1 MKPRAVKGDLALRA
15 NINQTTTDKK
25 MRIIIP
31 MAGWGTRLRPHTLTI
46 PKPMLPIAGKPIVQ
60 RLVEDLVK
68 STEQK
73 IEDIIFVIREDFGK
87 AIPEQLLKVAESVG
101 SKGHIRYQ
109 DVPLGTA
116 HAILQAGDFLD
127 GNVIV
132 AFADTLFRADY
143 KIETEKDGI
152 IWVQKVENP
161 SAFGVVK
168 MDKDGVITEFVE
180 KPKEFIS
187 DLAIIGIYYFK
198 DGKYLRSEM
207 QYLLDNNIQKGGEF
221 WLTDAMENM
230 KAKGSRFFKGEVI
243 EWLDCGNKDATVYT
257 NQRVLEFLKNENNV
271 SAQASIENSTII
283 APCYIE
289 ENVVIKNSVV
299 GPHVSVSKGTLIE
312 NSVVKNSII
321 QSKSIVKNKLI
332 ADSMI
337 GNNAKIEGRFDDYS
351 LGDYNALAD

>member
-1 MKPRAVKGDLALRA
+1 
-15 NINQTTTDKK
+15 

-87 AIPEQLLKVAESVG
+87 AIPEQLLKVAEAVG

-116 HAILQAGDFLD
+116 HAILQAGDFLE

-143 KIETEKDGI
+143 KIEAEKDGI

-168 MDKDGVITEFVE
+168 MDSDGVITEFVE

-207 QYLLDNNIQKGGEF
+207 QYLLDKNIQKGGEF

-257 NQRVLEFLKNENNV
+257 NQRVLEFLKNEKNV
-271 SAQASIENSTII
+271 SPQASIENSTII

-299 GPHVSVSKGTLIE
+299 GPHVSISKGTVIE

-321 QSKSIVKNKLI
+321 QSKSVVKNKLI

-351 LGDYNALAD
+351 VGDYNVLID

>member
-1 MKPRAVKGDLALRA
+1 
-15 NINQTTTDKK
+15 

-87 AIPEQLLKVAESVG
+87 AIPEQLLKVAAAVG

-299 GPHVSVSKGTLIE
+299 GPHVSISKGTLIE
-312 NSVVKNSII
+312 SSVIKNSII

-332 ADSMI
+332 AGSMI

>member
-1 MKPRAVKGDLALRA
+1 
-15 NINQTTTDKK
+15 
-25 MRIIIP
+25 
-31 MAGWGTRLRPHTLTI
+31 
-46 PKPMLPIAGKPIVQ
+46 MLPIAGKPIVQ

-73 IEDIIFVIREDFGK
+73 IEDIVFIIREDFGK
-87 AIPEQLLKVAESVG
+87 AIPEQLLKVAEAVG

-143 KIETEKDGI
+143 KIDAEKDGI

-161 SAFGVVK
+161 AAFGVVK
-168 MDKDGVITEFVE
+168 MNADGVITDFVE
-180 KPKEFIS
+180 KPKEYVS

-198 DGKYLRSEM
+198 DGKYLREEM
-207 QYLLDNNIQKGGEF
+207 QYLLDHDIKKGGEF

-230 KAKGSRFFKGEVI
+230 KVKGSKFYKGEVI
-243 EWLDCGNKDATVYT
+243 EWLDCGNKDATVFT
-257 NQRVLEFLKNENNV
+257 NQRVLEFLPKENLV
-271 SAQASIENSTII
+271 SPKAVIEHSTIV

-289 ENVVIKNSVV
+289 EGVVIKNSVV
-299 GPHVSVSKGTLIE
+299 GPHVSISSGTQIE
-312 NSVVKNSII
+312 NSIVKNSII
-321 QSKSIVKNKLI
+321 QAKSSIKNKLI

-337 GNNAKIEGRFDDYS
+337 GNNAKIEGKFDDYS
-351 LGDYNALAD
+351 VGDHNAIVD

>member
-1 MKPRAVKGDLALRA
+1 
-15 NINQTTTDKK
+15 

-46 PKPMLPIAGKPIVQ
+46 PKPMLPVAGKPIVQ

-73 IEDIIFVIREDFGK
+73 IDDIVFIIREDFGK
-87 AIPEQLLKVAESVG
+87 VIPEQLLAIAKSVG
-101 SKGHIRYQ
+101 STGHIRFQ

-116 HAILQAGDFLD
+116 HAILCAGDFLE

-143 KIETEKDGI
+143 KINSQKDGI
-152 IWVQKVENP
+152 IWVQKVANP

-168 MDKDGVITEFVE
+168 MDKEGVITDFVE
-180 KPKEFIS
+180 KPKEFVS
-187 DLAIIGIYYFK
+187 DLAIIGIYYFR
-198 DGKYLRSEM
+198 DGAYLRSEM
-207 QYLLDNNIQKGGEF
+207 QYLIDNDIKQKGEY

-230 KAKGSRFFKGEVI
+230 KRKGSKFYKGEVQ

-257 NQRVLEFLKNENNV
+257 NQRVLEFIKQEKTVSEKTVNENSV
-271 SAQASIENSTII
+271 IISPCFIEDD
-283 APCYIE
+283 
-289 ENVVIKNSVV
+289 VVLRNTVV
-299 GPHVSVSKGTLIE
+299 GPYVSIGKGTVIE

-321 QSKSIVKNKLI
+321 QSGSILKNKLI
-332 ADSMI
+332 ENSMI
-337 GNNAKIEGRFDDYS
+337 GNNVKLEGRMEDLS
-351 LGDYNALAD
+351 IGDFNVSIQ

>member
-1 MKPRAVKGDLALRA
+1 
-15 NINQTTTDKK
+15 
-25 MRIIIP
+25 

-87 AIPEQLLKVAESVG
+87 DIPEQLLQVAKAVG
-101 SKGHIRYQ
+101 SQGHIRYQ

-127 GNVIV
+127 GHVIV

-143 KIETEKDGI
+143 KIEAEKDGI

-168 MDKDGVITEFVE
+168 MNPDGVITEFVE
-180 KPKEFIS
+180 KPKEFVS

-198 DGKYLRSEM
+198 DGKYLRNEM
-207 QYLLDNNIQKGGEF
+207 QYLLDNNVQKGGEF

-257 NQRVLEFLKNENNV
+257 NQRVLEFLKNEPIV
-271 SAQASIENSTII
+271 SPLATIENATVIG
-283 APCYIE
+283 PCYIE

-299 GPHVSVSKGTLIE
+299 GPHVSVSKGTVIE

-321 QSKSIVKNKLI
+321 QSKSVVKNKLI

-351 LGDYNALAD
+351 VGDYNALID

>member
-1 MKPRAVKGDLALRA
+1 
-15 NINQTTTDKK
+15 

-87 AIPEQLLKVAESVG
+87 AIPEQLLKVAAAVG

-187 DLAIIGIYYFK
+187 DLDIIGIYYFK

-299 GPHVSVSKGTLIE
+299 GPHVSISKGTLIE
-312 NSVVKNSII
+312 SSVIKNSII

-332 ADSMI
+332 AGSMI